1 MCYKLI
7 KTGDYIERK
16 LVSKI
21 KVDLQKRQKKGG
33 QSAQRIGRIRDEKEN
48 KYIKE
53 ISEMII
59 NSFLKNNHTVYEC
72 DNIIIAG
79 PGELKKK
86 VMETPLVEQ
95 YYKNNIL
102 DVVSTQEL
110 TDTTILTIP
119 FLESSQ
125 ENDLKIVKNLIDNA
139 DEKLV
144 FGKKIIK
151 NIENNQ
157 LEYIFLDKNL
167 DEEYINSIKSK
178 CSDKCKIKIL
188 NLYENVYISEIGVKY
203 Y

>member
-16 LVSKI
+16 LVSKL

-48 KYIKE
+48 KYIKG
-53 ISEMII
+53 ISEMVID
-59 NSFLKNNHTVYEC
+59 SFLKNNHTIYDC
-72 DNIIIAG
+72 TSIIVAG

-86 VMETPLVEQ
+86 VIETPLIEQ
-95 YYKNNIL
+95 YFKNNIL
-102 DVVSTQEL
+102 DVISTQEL
-110 TDTTILTIP
+110 TDTTILSIP
-119 FLESSQ
+119 FLEYNQ
-125 ENDLKIVKNLIDNA
+125 EKDLEFIKDLINNA
-139 DEKLV
+139 DDKLV

-151 NIENNQ
+151 NIETNQ

-167 DEEYINSIKSK
+167 DNEYINSIKNK

-188 NLYENVYISEIGVKY
+188 NLFENVYISEIGVKFY
-203 Y
+203 